1 MAYAHIN
8 SRATLFAAVLG
19 SAFALCS
26 VMQSALAADAGDEA
40 REHVLRAELT
50 LSHFMRDPN
59 MKWLRDNIGRA
70 TAVVIVPEVVKA
82 GFIFGGSGGRAVVL
96 ARKRDSGK
104 WAGPAFYTIGTAS
117 VGFQIGLEVS
127 EVLIVV
133 MTQKGLDSLLATSA
147 KLGGDA
153 SIAAGPVG
161 IGAAGDVTADMV
173 SFNRAQGLYGGLNLT
188 GSIVKVNDDWNA
200 AYYYPKITP
209 VDIFVRFDLEDPQ
222 SMALRDAISKDTAQR

>member
-1 MAYAHIN
+1 
-8 SRATLFAAVLG
+8 
-19 SAFALCS
+19 
-26 VMQSALAADAGDEA
+26 MQPARAADAGDEA
-40 REHVLRAELT
+40 REHVLRAEIT

-96 ARKRDSGK
+96 AKKRDSGK

-133 MTQKGLDSLLATSA
+133 MTQKGMDSLLATSA

-188 GSIVKVNDDWNA
+188 GSIVKVNDEWNA

>member
-1 MAYAHIN
+1 
-8 SRATLFAAVLG
+8 
-19 SAFALCS
+19 
-26 VMQSALAADAGDEA
+26 
-40 REHVLRAELT
+40 
-50 LSHFMRDPN
+50 
-59 MKWLRDNIGRA
+59 
-70 TAVVIVPEVVKA
+70 
-82 GFIFGGSGGRAVVL
+82 VL
-96 ARKRDSGK
+96 AKKRDSGK

-188 GSIVKVNDDWNA
+188 GSIVKVNDEWNA

>member
-1 MAYAHIN
+1 
-8 SRATLFAAVLG
+8 
-19 SAFALCS
+19 
-26 VMQSALAADAGDEA
+26 
-40 REHVLRAELT
+40 
-50 LSHFMRDPN
+50 
-59 MKWLRDNIGRA
+59 
-70 TAVVIVPEVVKA
+70 
-82 GFIFGGSGGRAVVL
+82 
-96 ARKRDSGK
+96 
-104 WAGPAFYTIGTAS
+104 
-117 VGFQIGLEVS
+117 
-127 EVLIVV
+127 LIVV
-133 MTQKGLDSLLATSA
+133 MTQKGMDSLLATSA

-188 GSIVKVNDDWNA
+188 GSIVKVNDEWNA

>member
-1 MAYAHIN
+1 MAYAQIK
-8 SRATLFAAVLG
+8 SRAALAAAMFW
-19 SAFALCS
+19 SAFALCN
-26 VMQSALAADAGDEA
+26 VMQPALAAAGDEA

-133 MTQKGLDSLLATSA
+133 MTQKGLDSLLTTSA

-153 SIAAGPVG
+153 SVAAGPVG

-188 GSIVKVNDDWNA
+188 GSIVKVNDEWNA

-222 SMALRDAISKDTAQR
+222 SMALRDAISRDTAQR